1 MWMELKN
8 RTNTVY
14 DELRDGNLSQVIL
27 PGPSRAPLSSSLQ
40 NGSTVASPAP
50 LTETPKRSGI
60 VPGAIA
66 AALFISFILALYTVL
81 WKCMVSPPKRG
92 KRKRILKGVRGV

>member
-8 RTNTVY
+8 RTSTVY
-14 DELRDGNLSQVIL
+14 DELRDGNLSQVHF
-27 PGPSRAPLSSSLQ
+27 PGPSQASLTNLLR
-40 NGSTVASPAP
+40 NGS
-50 LTETPKRSGI
+50 
-60 VPGAIA
+60 IA

-81 WKCMVSPPKRG
+81 WKCMVSPPRRG

>member
-8 RTNTVY
+8 RTSTVY
-14 DELRDGNLSQVIL
+14 DELRDGNLSQVHF
-27 PGPSRAPLSSSLQ
+27 PGPSQASLTNLLR

-60 VPGAIA
+60 IPGSIA

-81 WKCMVSPPKRG
+81 WKCMVSPPRRG